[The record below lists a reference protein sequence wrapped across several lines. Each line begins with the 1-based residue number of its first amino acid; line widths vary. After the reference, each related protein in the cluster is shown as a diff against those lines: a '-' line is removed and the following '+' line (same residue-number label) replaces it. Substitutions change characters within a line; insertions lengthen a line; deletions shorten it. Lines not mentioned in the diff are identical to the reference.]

1 MTESQQ
7 PAASAW
13 PSGINV
19 ITLFVEDL
27 KSTKAFYETVLGL
40 QIVFEDERS
49 AVFRFSNIMINL
61 LDSTAAP
68 ELIAPARVASPEA
81 GARMQF
87 TIDVDDVDAM
97 CEELTGRGVE
107 ILNGPMNRPW
117 GIRTAAFQDPA
128 GHIWEIAHEL
138 SR

>member
-1 MTESQQ
+1 MTETQQ

-13 PSGINV
+13 PGGISV

-27 KSTKAFYETVLGL
+27 KSTKAFYETVFGL
-40 QIVFEDERS
+40 QIVFEDKYS
-49 AVFRFSNIMINL
+49 AVFRFSNIIINL

-81 GARMQF
+81 GTRMQF
-87 TIDVDDVDAM
+87 TIDVEDVDEM

-107 ILNGPMNRPW
+107 ILIGPMNRPW
-117 GIRTAAFQDPA
+117 GIRTAASQDPA
-128 GHIWEIAHEL
+128 GHIWEIAHNL
-138 SR
+138 PR